1 MPNRIEIYIFAF
13 NQTTINLMRPL
24 YLPLVF
30 LLMMLATLGVQA
42 QDAFDSSAE
51 VEPTECR
58 RLIVPIAS
66 YDFGTIREQ
75 DGEVSHT
82 FTLRNVSSDTLR
94 IGRYELGCDCT
105 DLTYSNKEILP
116 QGETSITVMYNPTYR
131 PGKFSREVN
140 IFLLPETEYVTLGF
154 QGKVKK
160 SPYEDDYEVSH
171 ALGRGLYVSQQ
182 RLHLLDKGVG
192 EERQFLLTAKNQ
204 TRRPITV
211 HFETE
216 ACKQAG
222 VTVKVEETVT
232 IPAQAKVSIPIA
244 VAQPSSHEGWIDLPL
259 TVGGKVVKPLHVTWF
274 TTLIP

>member
-1 MPNRIEIYIFAF
+1 
-13 NQTTINLMRPL
+13 MRPL
-24 YLPLVF
+24 YALFVF
-30 LLMMLATLGVQA
+30 FLTMLATLGVQA
-42 QDAFDSSAE
+42 QDAIEPSAE
-51 VEPTECR
+51 VEPVVSQ
-58 RLIVPIAS
+58 RLIATHS
-66 YDFGTIREQ
+66 SCDFGNIREQ

-82 FTLRNVSSDTLR
+82 FTLRNVSNDTLR
-94 IGRYELGCDCT
+94 IGRYELGCGCT
-105 DLTYSNKEILP
+105 DMTYSNKEILP

-140 IFLLPETEYVTLGF
+140 IFLLPETEYVTLAF

-160 SPYEDDYEVSH
+160 SPYEDDHEVSH

-211 HFETE
+211 HFDTD

-244 VAQPSSHEGWIDLPL
+244 VAQPSLHEGWIDLPL